1 MCRGVVLVDRHVVV
15 VGSGAAG
22 LCAAIAAQKALA
34 QVTLVSKTPVGW
46 ANCTTYAG
54 GGFTLAT
61 GGMTPDE
68 HRQIT
73 WATGRLLPV
82 PELLDTLVAE
92 APALVASL
100 QSYGVPYRERRGGI
114 STAPYARHPLLGG
127 EVLTRALRDYA
138 AGLGVTLMAG
148 HAVTAL
154 AVERERVVGVETL
167 ELGTGRAGYL
177 PAGAVVL
184 ATGGGGRGY
193 GRTDNPV
200 RTTGDGYRLLYELG
214 LPFQD
219 MEFVQFYPLGLD
231 EPGFPRWM
239 LGLHLIDLV
248 PLTNSR
254 GERFLEPL
262 LSAWGLASGAEANLV
277 ARDRAT
283 LAVSSEYHQGREVY
297 LHLDA
302 LPAERWAEP
311 QLAYISRMYPRHKK
325 PADGP
330 VRVSPIQH
338 YFSGGVCV
346 GSWGETAIS
355 GLYACGEV
363 TGGVDGANRVGGNAL
378 TNCVV
383 FGHRAGMAAA
393 GACHGAGAQREPVQ
407 TLERCRQWTQ
417 GGDGPAPARLRL
429 KLQHLA
435 DTYLGPIRDR
445 AGLDTARSQLEK
457 LGGELGR
464 LRVGSARELAEAF
477 EVAGLWTT
485 LALVCAGAS
494 ARRESRGVHFRV
506 DHPAEDPA
514 WQRHLRLEA
523 GAGWPVADSPGQ
535 PHPPTPLFRS

>member
-1 MCRGVVLVDRHVVV
+1 VVLVSGQVVV
-15 VGSGAAG
+15 VGGGAAG
-22 LCAAIAAQKALA
+22 LCAAIAARSEGA
-34 QVTLVSKTPVGW
+34 QVVLVSKTPVGL

-54 GGFTLAT
+54 GGFTLAA
-61 GGMTPDE
+61 GGMTLDE
-68 HRQIT
+68 HRQVT
-73 WATGRLLPV
+73 WETGRLLPV
-82 PELLDTLVAE
+82 PELLDALVTQ
-92 APALVASL
+92 APALVARL
-100 QSYGVPYRERRGGI
+100 RSYGVPYRERRGGI
-114 STAPYARHPLLGG
+114 STAPFSRHPLLGG
-127 EVLTRALRDYA
+127 EVLTRALRDHA
-138 AGLGVTLMAG
+138 SSLGVTLVSG

-154 AVERERVVGVETL
+154 AVERERVVGMETL
-167 ELGTGRAGYL
+167 ELRTGRAGYL

-262 LSAWGLASGAEANLV
+262 LSAWGLSSGNEANLV
-277 ARDRAT
+277 ARDRAA
-283 LAVSSEYHQGREVY
+283 LAVAGEYRQGRAVY
-297 LHLDA
+297 LHLDEV
-302 LPAERWAEP
+302 PAERWAHP
-311 QLAYISRMYPRHKK
+311 QLAYIARLYPRHRK

-346 GSWGETAIS
+346 DSVGQTAIS

-393 GACHGAGAQREPVQ
+393 AGAHREGAVREPAR
-407 TLERCRQWTQ
+407 TLERCQSWTRDE
-417 GGDGPAPARLRL
+417 DGHAPSTLRLRL
-429 KLQHLA
+429 QRLA
-435 DTYLGPIRDR
+435 DSRLGPIRDPE
-445 AGLDTARSQLEK
+445 GLDAARSELHD
-457 LGGELGR
+457 LGDQLGR
-464 LRVGSARELAEAF
+464 LRAGNARELAEAF

-485 LALVCAGAS
+485 LALVCAGAT

-506 DHPAEDPA
+506 DYPVEDPA
-514 WQRHLRLEA
+514 WQRSLRLVA
-523 GAGWPVADSPGQ
+523 GAGWPVVAGPGQ
-535 PHPPTPLFRS
+535 PHPPAPGFRT

>member
-1 MCRGVVLVDRHVVV
+1 VVRVGRHVVV

-22 LCAAIAAQKALA
+22 LCASIAAQKAGA
-34 QVTLVSKTPVGW
+34 QVTLVSKAPVGW
-46 ANCTTYAG
+46 ASCTTYAG
-54 GGFTLAT
+54 GGFTLGT
-61 GGMTPDE
+61 GGMTPEE
-68 HRQIT
+68 HREVT
-73 WATGRLLPV
+73 WETGRRLPV
-82 PELLDTLVAE
+82 PELLDTLVTE

-100 QSYGVPYRERRGGI
+100 RSYGVPYRERRGGI
-114 STAPYARHPLLGG
+114 STAPFARHPLLGG
-127 EVLTRALRDYA
+127 EVLTRALRDHA
-138 AGLGVTLMAG
+138 AGLGVTLVSG
-148 HAVTAL
+148 QAVTAL

-167 ELGTGRAGYL
+167 EPGTGRAGYL

-200 RTTGDGYRLLYELG
+200 CTTGDGYRLLYELG

-248 PLTNSR
+248 SLTNSR
-254 GERFLEPL
+254 GERFLDPL
-262 LSAWGLASGAEANLV
+262 LSAWGLTSGAEANLV
-277 ARDRAT
+277 ARDRAA
-283 LAVSSEYHQGREVY
+283 LALAGEYRQGREVY
-297 LHLDA
+297 LHLDEM
-302 LPAERWAEP
+302 PAKRWEEP
-311 QLAYISRMYPRHKK
+311 QLAYIARMYPRHRK

-346 GSWGETAIS
+346 SSWGETAIL

-383 FGHRAGMAAA
+383 FGHRAGTAAA
-393 GACHGAGAQREPVQ
+393 EGAQGTGVEREPLR
-407 TLERCRQWTQ
+407 TRELCRKWTQ
-417 GGDGPAPARLRL
+417 GEDGPSPTRLRSG
-429 KLQHLA
+429 LQHVA
-435 DTYLGPIRDR
+435 DTYLGPIRDQ
-445 AGLDTARSQLEK
+445 AGLDTSRSQLLE
-457 LGGELGR
+457 LAGELDKMR
-464 LRVGSARELAEAF
+464 AGSPRELAAAF
-477 EVAGLWTT
+477 EAAGLWTT
-485 LALVCAGAS
+485 LALVCAAAS

-506 DHPAEDPA
+506 DYPAEDPS

-523 GAGWPVADSPGQ
+523 GAGWPVAAGPDE
-535 PHPPTPLFRS
+535 PHPPTPCFRS